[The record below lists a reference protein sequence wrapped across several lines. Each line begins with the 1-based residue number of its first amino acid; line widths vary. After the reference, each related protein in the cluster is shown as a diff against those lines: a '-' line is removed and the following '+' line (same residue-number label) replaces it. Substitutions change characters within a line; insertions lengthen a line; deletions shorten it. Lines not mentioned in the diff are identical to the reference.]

1 LEVEEQVNQHLVLLL
16 VHLELLVLLLLLHQL
31 GEDLLNALVDQVEE
45 EIVVNH
51 QKLVIHL
58 Q

>member
-1 LEVEEQVNQHLVLLL
+1 M
-16 VHLELLVLLLLLHQL
+16 VHLELLVLLILLHQL
-31 GEDLLNALVDQVEE
+31 EEDLLIALVDQVEE